1 MELDALS
8 ESDPLLAVERDIDQ
22 NELIRKVNLKREV
35 ADEQDLELDV
45 FVGEGERVRGDEE
58 DQPKA
63 INPERSAEN
72 EESDKASLGNKRRKW
87 GTPWAK
93 RGREDA
99 AGSAT

>member
-35 ADEQDLELDV
+35 ADEKDLELDV
-45 FVGEGERVRGDEE
+45 FVGEGERVRADEE

-63 INPERSAEN
+63 INPERSTESK
-72 EESDKASLGNKRRKW
+72 ESDKASLGKRRKW
-87 GTPWAK
+87 SPPWAK